1 MGGREADRSAADN
14 RKGVSEYPH
23 ASFRL
28 LIGSR
33 DRNWLEFLAVLDT
46 TFSAEG
52 DTTELVESTRKFFT
66 EIAERDGQK
75 DRSGPLALLELEK
88 RAAEHSVSKGI
99 SSTRPDLLFTL
110 SIVEGPKVLGNYLKS
125 YFDQFGD
132 KACCFE
138 DLKPYIVLDGES
150 LAEWTSHL
158 RETTITTVIRP
169 VSSLGSQA

>member
-1 MGGREADRSAADN
+1 VDI
-14 RKGVSEYPH
+14 PH
-23 ASFRL
+23 ASPRL
-28 LIGSR
+28 LIGFR
-33 DRNWLEFLAVLDT
+33 DRNWLEFLAVLDA

-52 DTTELVESTRKFFT
+52 DTTELVESARKFFT

-88 RAAEHSVSKGI
+88 RVMERSISKGT
-99 SSTRPDLLFTL
+99 SNTRPDRLFTL
-110 SIVEGPKVLGNYLKS
+110 NTVEDPEVLENYLKS

-158 RETTITTVIRP
+158 RETSISTVTRP
-169 VSSLGSQA
+169 VCSRTLQAQFATA

>member
-1 MGGREADRSAADN
+1 M
-14 RKGVSEYPH
+14 
-23 ASFRL
+23 

-33 DRNWLEFLAVLDT
+33 DRNWLEFLAVLDA

-88 RAAEHSVSKGI
+88 RAMERSVSKGI
-99 SSTRPDLLFTL
+99 FNTSPDLLFTL
-110 SIVEGPKVLGNYLKS
+110 SIVVDPKVLGNYLKS

-150 LAEWTSHL
+150 LTEWTSHL
-158 RETTITTVIRP
+158 RETSIATVI
-169 VSSLGSQA
+169 